1 MKISGT
7 TVMRWLAILSMV
19 VLSLFSFIQQGA
31 ARQRSIDQKEDIV
44 RLFNERL
51 KAAKNEQEKR
61 EIEAA
66 MITAIKKQP
75 CPAIE
80 GRNVT
85 FFYINEGKDDNAGV
99 AIFGD
104 LNGWHGTVP
113 MQRIGATSIYSYT
126 LENLPEDARIE
137 YKFKVNGR
145 DVCDPLNPNKGDN
158 SAGGGNSI
166 FQMPGYRPYVLT
178 ASGKPSKPLKGSTA
192 TQDFKS
198 TIMKNTRRVT
208 VYTPPGYSDKGEET
222 CPVLLVQD
230 GTSYLEKAELA
241 AIAEHLMNSGRIR
254 KIVIV
259 FVDPVERDREYG
271 RGKDYSAFTVKE
283 LLPWVEKNYSVSC
296 NREDRAVLG
305 ASMGGL
311 ISFHLAFTY
320 PSIFGKVASQ
330 SGAFGIDEV
339 TDGSSIIKD
348 VEGSP
353 KKPISVY
360 LDIGLYDLVLGKGS
374 LLDSNRAMHLILKK
388 KGYPVV
394 YKEFDGG
401 HNWTCWRD
409 QLESILCFLFRKSA
423 AEANRRVGP
432 FAALLLPLEDS
443 GAPILQIDPVKVT
456 L

>member
-7 TVMRWLAILSMV
+7 TVMQWLAIISMI
-19 VLSLFSFIQQGA
+19 VLALFSFIQHGA
-31 ARQRSIDQKEDIV
+31 ARQRSLDQKEDIV
-44 RLFNERL
+44 RLFNDRL
-51 KAAKNEQEKR
+51 KAAKSEQEKR

-104 LNGWHGTVP
+104 LNGWFGTVP

-126 LENLPEDARIE
+126 MENLPEDARIE
-137 YKFKVNGR
+137 YKLRVNGK
-145 DVCDPLNPNKGDN
+145 DLCDPLNPEKGDN
-158 SAGGGNSI
+158 SVGGENSI

-178 ASGKPSKPLKGSTA
+178 APAEPSKQLKGSTVI
-192 TQDFKS
+192 QDFKS
-198 TIMKNTRRVT
+198 TIMKNTRKVT
-208 VYTPPGYSDKGEET
+208 VYTPPGYSDNGEET
-222 CPVLLVQD
+222 YPVLLVHD
-230 GTSYLEKAELA
+230 GTCYLEKAELA
-241 AIAEHLMNSGRIR
+241 AIAEHLMNCGKIR

-259 FVDPVERDREYG
+259 FVDPVERNKEYG

-283 LLPWVEKNYSVSC
+283 LLPWIEKNYRVSR
-296 NREDRAVLG
+296 NAEDRAVMG

-330 SGAFGIDEV
+330 SGAFGYNGV
-339 TDGSSIIKD
+339 TADSAMLED

-360 LDIGLYDLVLGKGS
+360 LDIGLYDLVFDKGS
-374 LLDSNRAMHLILKK
+374 LLDSNRVMHLILKK
-388 KGYPVV
+388 KGCPIV
-394 YKEFDGG
+394 YKEYDGG

-409 QLESILCFLFRKSA
+409 QLENILCFLFRKSA
-423 AEANRRVGP
+423 PEANRRVGP
-432 FAALLLPLEDS
+432 FAALLLPLEGS
-443 GAPILQIDPVKVT
+443 GAPVLQVDPVKVT
-456 L
+456 F

>member
-7 TVMRWLAILSMV
+7 TVMQWLAIISMIA
-19 VLSLFSFIQQGA
+19 LALFSVIQQSA
-31 ARQRSIDQKEDIV
+31 ARQRSVDQKEDIV

-51 KAAKNEQEKR
+51 KAAKSEQEKR

-126 LENLPEDARIE
+126 VENLPEDARIE
-137 YKFKVNGR
+137 YKLKVNGK
-145 DVCDPLNPNKGDN
+145 DMCDPLNPKKGDN
-158 SAGGGNSI
+158 SDGGGNSI

-178 ASGKPSKPLKGSTA
+178 APEEPSKPLRGCTV

-198 TIMKNTRRVT
+198 TIMKNTRKVT

-222 CPVLLVQD
+222 YPVLMVHD

-241 AIAEHLMNSGRIR
+241 AIAEHLMNSGKIR
-254 KIVIV
+254 KIVIA
-259 FVDPVERDREYG
+259 FVDPVERDKEYG

-283 LLPWVEKNYSVSC
+283 LIPWVEKNYRISR
-296 NREDRAVLG
+296 NTQDRAVMG
-305 ASMGGL
+305 ASKGGL

-320 PSIFGKVASQ
+320 PSVFGKVASQ
-330 SGAFGIDEV
+330 SGAFGIDDV
-339 TDGSSIIKD
+339 TDGSSILKD
-348 VEGSP
+348 VEGST

-360 LDIGLYDLVLGKGS
+360 LDIGLYDLVLDKGS
-374 LLDSNRAMHLILKK
+374 LLDSNRAMHLILKE
-388 KGYPVV
+388 KGYPIV

-409 QLESILCFLFRKSA
+409 QLENILCFLFRKSA

-432 FAALLLPLEDS
+432 SAALLLPLEGS
-443 GAPILQIDPVKVT
+443 GAPVLQVDPVKVT